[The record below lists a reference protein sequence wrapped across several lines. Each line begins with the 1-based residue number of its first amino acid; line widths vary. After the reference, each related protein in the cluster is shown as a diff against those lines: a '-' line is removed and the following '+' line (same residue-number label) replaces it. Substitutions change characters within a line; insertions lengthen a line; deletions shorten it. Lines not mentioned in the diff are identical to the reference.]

1 MRGILQP
8 SRFVIRLVV
17 VAGVTLGAASAS
29 LAQNYGSRGTTD
41 SLDRTLRNGRL
52 LGVPA
57 QGAQGQ
63 PSYSS
68 QAGGVLTPRGT
79 SMAASAY
86 SPSGAYGGRSGSRP
100 TFGGTMGMIG
110 NRTAL
115 LMPLGSSF
123 ARPFA
128 GSGFTGYTR
137 LTPPLYPTYDE
148 TAGGAIQENFK
159 LLWNYSY
166 HHRLYQQFEGI
177 PIRDE
182 LTTESLTNAPGDE
195 GVDYDAP
202 RKSHADRVYEELSA
216 RRKEYLRDA
225 WRSLGSR
232 EYFRAISLFDNVIMI
247 APDDLEANVGRFI
260 SAVVDGQ
267 NTTAQAFLTQLTRRR
282 EDMFTAQYSLQ
293 DVLFDQAIVD
303 SAIRDNQD
311 DITANDKDVEA
322 VRTRQQERAK
332 ALVELTLNSLSRLA
346 DAGDSDYYP
355 ALNVY
360 MLWLDGRRSAA
371 LAEAEA
377 LQKAFPSSVFAVFPE
392 RMRRVT
398 NPETYDGPNELPEL
412 RALSRVPG
420 R

>member
-1 MRGILQP
+1 
-8 SRFVIRLVV
+8 
-17 VAGVTLGAASAS
+17 
-29 LAQNYGSRGTTD
+29 
-41 SLDRTLRNGRL
+41 
-52 LGVPA
+52 
-57 QGAQGQ
+57 
-63 PSYSS
+63 
-68 QAGGVLTPRGT
+68 
-79 SMAASAY
+79 
-86 SPSGAYGGRSGSRP
+86 
-100 TFGGTMGMIG
+100 MGMIG